1 VNTCIDKLGEHI
13 RVFDVQEV
21 VGYTDAV
28 VIVSGNNDRQ
38 LVAIAD
44 QIERNVRKEFK
55 IRPTSAEGKKGSSWI
70 CMDYGDVIV
79 HIFYGP
85 ARSYYDVD
93 HLWPDARDISDDL
106 VSYPDE

>member
-1 VNTCIDKLGEHI
+1 
-13 RVFDVQEV
+13 
-21 VGYTDAV
+21 
-28 VIVSGNNDRQ
+28 
-38 LVAIAD
+38 
-44 QIERNVRKEFK
+44 
-55 IRPTSAEGKKGSSWI
+55 
-70 CMDYGDVIV
+70 V